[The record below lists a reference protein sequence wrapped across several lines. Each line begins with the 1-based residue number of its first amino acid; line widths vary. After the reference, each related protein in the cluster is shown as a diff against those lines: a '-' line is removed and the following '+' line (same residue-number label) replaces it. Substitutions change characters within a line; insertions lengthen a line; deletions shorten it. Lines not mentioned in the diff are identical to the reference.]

1 MSEQAKEV
9 EDAFA
14 ELADL
19 TDTAAE
25 ERRQRAEAA
34 TKAAVKQMNQDVT
47 AMKTAAAADWRAMQV
62 GIDRELKEM
71 EAQRAARKHERDVS
85 APSKKHRRHGS
96 GRRRPPPTRRPRRTW
111 LPSPPSTTTML
122 VARPRRSNARTQ
134 PGQGAASLPGE
145 HGPRAVLPR
154 RHIRSRSETGDQAVR
169 RAAVDP
175 FPR

>member
-1 MSEQAKEV
+1 MDRPRDPEASEILARMSGQAKEV

-47 AMKTAAAADWRAMQV
+47 AMKTAAAADWRAMQA

-71 EAQRAARKHERDVS
+71 EAQRAARKQERDVQR
-85 APSKKHRRHGS
+85 AEQEAQAAQER
-96 GRRRPPPTRRPRRTW
+96 
-111 LPSPPSTTTML
+111 
-122 VARPRRSNARTQ
+122 ARW
-134 PGQGAASLPGE
+134 AASYAATVAHMATL
-145 HGPRAVLPR
+145 AALDYDDAR
-154 RHIRSRSETGDQAVR
+154 RKAEAIKR
-169 RAAVDP
+169 
-175 FPR
+175 